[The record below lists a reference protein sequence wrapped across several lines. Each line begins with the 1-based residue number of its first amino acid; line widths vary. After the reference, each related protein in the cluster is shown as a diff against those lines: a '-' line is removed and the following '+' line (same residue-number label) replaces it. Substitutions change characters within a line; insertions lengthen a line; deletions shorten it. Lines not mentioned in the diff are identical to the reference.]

1 MGLKKQI
8 IKTIYCVTTKIALEY
23 YSSETNGLS
32 MSIATFN
39 KTAIPLSFNIVMFKA
54 SKTASFLDIKPLNLC
69 KKYSF
74 QII

>member
-39 KTAIPLSFNIVMFKA
+39 KTAIPYRLTLSC
-54 SKTASFLDIKPLNLC
+54 SKHLRLLVF
-69 KKYSF
+69 
-74 QII
+74 